1 MPFRRSPQ
9 AVVITPCGHGRGTA
23 RSPRPRGCR
32 RGFSL
37 MELILATAILAA
49 SGAALFALIG
59 QGAMFGGRAD
69 RESESLHLA
78 LTVLDEYL
86 AMPAEVDAEGSF
98 EQYPQWSYRIRQE
111 SIEPGDSGVTGSGLS
126 AGVGGGLA
134 EVELGPTDGSVESN
148 SSASVFVTG
157 DQFAVVSKLMRVVV
171 EVRPAGAGTGI
182 ASAVDREPACRL
194 VRWVRVIE
202 TGGGMSRSLSPQEAS
217 P

>member
-1 MPFRRSPQ
+1 
-9 AVVITPCGHGRGTA
+9 
-23 RSPRPRGCR
+23 
-32 RGFSL
+32 

-86 AMPAEVDAEGSF
+86 AMPAEIDAEGSF

-111 SIEPGDSGVTGSGLS
+111 SIETGDSGATGSGLS
-126 AGVGGGLA
+126 ASVGGDLA
-134 EVELGPTDGSVESN
+134 EIGLGPTDGSVES
-148 SSASVFVTG
+148 SSAASVFVTG
-157 DQFAVVSKLMRVVV
+157 DQSAVKSKLVRVVV
-171 EVRPAGAGTGI
+171 EVSPSADGAGV

-202 TGGGMSRSLSPQEAS
+202 TGGGMSRSLSPQEAV